1 MSVHQSSKRSSL
13 KKLAA
18 LSTASLTGGLPL
30 TSVLADDFPTKPI
43 TVVVPFATGGFN
55 DRMARAF
62 APFLQKQLGQPI
74 TILNRG
80 GAGAQLGHTFLLAQP
95 ADGYTIAMSSVNY
108 IATNI
113 GLTNA
118 PFKLEDFD
126 VLNLPSN
133 DYTLMATASG
143 SKWKSAGELLDALK
157 KDPKSVSFGVQPGSA
172 DLMNLSLLL
181 QNAGV
186 DAKEVRIVT
195 FTGGGPTR
203 NAVIG
208 GTVDAGL
215 VGAEG
220 WVALKPKVRSLL
232 VFADDKV
239 ENFKEVQ
246 TIMEFGKERKIQSDW
261 VPGSQRGW
269 VVPATLKTAFPARR
283 TKLIEALK
291 KAGEDPEWVKLAD
304 AQEFPNP
311 WYGPEKSQALYLAG
325 SKMLNKH
332 MALLKKG

>member
-1 MSVHQSSKRSSL
+1 MSSHSSSKRASI
-13 KKLAA
+13 KKLAG
-18 LSTASLTGGLPL
+18 LSAASMAGGLPL
-30 TSVLADDFPTKPI
+30 TSVFADDFPNKPI

-74 TILNRG
+74 TVLNRG
-80 GAGAQLGHTFLLAQP
+80 GAGAQLGHTYLLSQP

-118 PFKLEDFD
+118 PFKLEDFE

-133 DYTLMATASG
+133 DYTLLATASG

-157 KDPKSVSFGVQPGSA
+157 KDVKSVSFGVQPGSA
-172 DLMNLSLLL
+172 DLMNLTLML
-181 QNAGV
+181 QNSGI
-186 DAKEVRIVT
+186 DAKDVRIVT

-203 NAVIG
+203 NATIG

-220 WVALKPKVRSLL
+220 WVALKPKIRSLL
-232 VFADDKV
+232 VFSEDKV
-239 ENFKEVQ
+239 ENFTDVP
-246 TIMEFGKERKIQSDW
+246 TILDLSKERKVPSDW

-269 VVPATLKTAFPARR
+269 VVPTALRSAFPARR
-283 TKLIEALK
+283 ARLIEALK

-325 SKMLNKH
+325 SRMLNKH